1 MTTSTELSTTWLVS
15 LLNSLGSTGDEVAAT
30 LRKASVKG
38 TPASIWNDPV
48 AVYISARTRD
58 LVPPDTV
65 IEVVVTAEEIVV
77 SATVASASP
86 DDRHEVTASTP
97 GAVEDFLDRFDAG
110 EDYHDLAEIPGT

>member
-1 MTTSTELSTTWLVS
+1 MTTSTQLSTTWLAS

-38 TPASIWNDPV
+38 IPADIWKDPV

-58 LVPPDTV
+58 LAPPDAE

-77 SATVASASP
+77 SVTAASAAP
-86 DDRHEVTASTP
+86 DHDHEVTASTP
-97 GAVEDFLDRFDAG
+97 DAVEDFLDRFDAD
-110 EDYHDLAEIPGT
+110 EDYNDLAEIPGP